1 MRRRVSPGYIHDN
14 KANLLFRYE
23 LSVSGLKRFDEEFQ
37 HYLQD
42 VGLQIDVGRASKE
55 LPGENL
61 LPTLDARRHR
71 PNGVVRSRRRGVP
84 GQGGGAGATPR

>member
-23 LSVSGLKRFDEEFQ
+23 LSVSGLKRFDEEVQ

-61 LPTLDARRHR
+61 LPT
-71 PNGVVRSRRRGVP
+71 G
-84 GQGGGAGATPR
+84 

>member
-42 VGLQIDVGRASKE
+42 VGLQIDVGRAFKE
-55 LPGENL
+55 LPWENL
-61 LPTLDARRHR
+61 LPT
-71 PNGVVRSRRRGVP
+71 GCRSTSVQPPMRLP
-84 GQGGGAGATPR
+84 GYSCS